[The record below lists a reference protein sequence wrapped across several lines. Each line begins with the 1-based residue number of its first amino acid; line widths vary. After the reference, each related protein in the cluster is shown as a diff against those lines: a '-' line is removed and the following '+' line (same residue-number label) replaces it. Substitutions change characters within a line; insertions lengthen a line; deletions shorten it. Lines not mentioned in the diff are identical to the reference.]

1 MEVRHPVL
9 FEHQGVGQITSE
21 RLQANVRF
29 LEFYFVPHPAIR
41 YRASATML
49 RGWSSR
55 CPNLLSVSA
64 RREPSTL
71 RAAGAGVGRDRPRR
85 RRTPSRSSRLELA
98 AAASPASTGGR
109 APGRALGAPRFQEAY
124 FVAVASDS
132 CWQFGLACQTSWCDG
147 HPVRLSKLLN
157 VAGVSAGVAPC
168 RQTVAPFATRGQVSS
183 LPAVKLHAGRAP
195 APRSRRGS
203 SSRTRNFSSA
213 GLMGSYAHSH

>member
-168 RQTVAPFATRGQVSS
+168 RQTVAPLATRGQVSS
-183 LPAVKLHAGRAP
+183 LRAVKLPAGRAP
-195 APRSRRGS
+195 TPRSRRGS
-203 SSRTRNFSSA
+203 SSRTRIFSSA
-213 GLMGSYAHSH
+213 GLMVS